1 MQKLIDDMTN
11 PEPEKRPMIE
21 EVVER
26 FGLIRDSL
34 STIKL
39 YSKITRKKDSKL
51 LVMFWHARQLTR
63 TALYIIQRRP
73 AIPMP

>member
-1 MQKLIDDMTN
+1 MQKLVDDMTN
-11 PEPEKRPMIE
+11 PDPEKRPMIE

-39 YSKITRKKDSKL
+39 YSRITRKKDSKF

-63 TALYIIQRRP
+63 TVLYIIQHRP